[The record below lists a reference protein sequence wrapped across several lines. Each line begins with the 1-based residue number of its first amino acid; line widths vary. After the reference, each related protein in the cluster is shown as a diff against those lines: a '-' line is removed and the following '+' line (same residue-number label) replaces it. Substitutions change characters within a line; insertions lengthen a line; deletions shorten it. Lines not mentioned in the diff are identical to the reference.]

1 MENYDKLVLR
11 IANASKLSVEE
22 IDRKVEAKRA
32 KLSGLVSK
40 EGAAQIVAAEL
51 GINLEKERLK
61 ISEIVNGMKRANTL
75 GKVLSVSPVREFNKN
90 GRSGKVCNLV
100 IADEGS
106 NVKVVLWDTNHISLF
121 ETGKIAVGDIVEVSS
136 GNVRNGEIHLGSFS
150 DIKKSSEIMGNV
162 VETKPYGMKKIGEI
176 NSGDKVKMRAFIV
189 QIFEP
194 RYFEICPECGKRVL
208 EGECTIHGKV
218 EAKKRALLNV
228 VLDDGSG
235 TIRAVLFGEQI
246 NKIGLSDEEIFSLE
260 KFEGRKLGLLGEE
273 RIFSGNARTN
283 NLYNNTEFYI
293 EGAEEVKVDELIKEL
308 EAVSNK

>member
-51 GINLEKERLK
+51 DINLEKERLK
-61 ISEIVNGMKRANTL
+61 ISEVVNGMKKANTL
-75 GKVLSVSPVREFNKN
+75 GKILSVSPVREFNKN
-90 GRSGKVCNLV
+90 GRAGKVCNLL

-121 ETGKIAVGDIVEVSS
+121 ETGKIAVGDVVEVSS
-136 GNVRNGEIHLGSFS
+136 GNVRDGEIHLGSFS
-150 DIKKSSEIMGNV
+150 DIKKSNEIIGNV
-162 VETKPYGMKKIGEI
+162 VEVRSYGMKKIGEF
-176 NSGDKVKMRAFIV
+176 NSGDKTKTRAFIV
-189 QIFEP
+189 QAFEP
-194 RYFEICPECGKRVL
+194 RYFEVCPECGKKAL
-208 EGECTIHGKV
+208 EGGCAVHGKV
-218 EAKKRALLNV
+218 EPKKRALLNV

-260 KFEGRKLGLLGEE
+260 KFEGKKLGLLGEE
-273 RIFSGNARTN
+273 RIFSGNVRTN

-293 EGAEEVKVDELIKEL
+293 EGVEEVKVDELIKEL
-308 EAVSNK
+308 EVAGNK